1 MLQSAVLA
9 LYFNSFHCIAVCSM
23 AAENIW
29 TVLCEA
35 QLAEYRQNFS
45 IAPVGNLTMEMCN
58 QAVERYVNLMQR
70 YTHFTE
76 NVAFNIFIEGQMQL
90 VLCISTPGSTT
101 VQNDQ
106 VRRMDHVGH
115 INIGDAY
122 MWIHIGAGVDQYR
135 FI

>member
-1 MLQSAVLA
+1 MQSWLCIGTV
-9 LYFNSFHCIAVCSM
+9 FKSIAVCSM
-23 AAENIW
+23 AEEPIW
-29 TVLCEA
+29 TVLSQE

-45 IAPVGNLTMEMCN
+45 IAPVGNLTMDMCN
-58 QAVERYVNLMQR
+58 QAVERYVNLMNR

-101 VQNDQ
+101 VQNEQ
-106 VRRMDHVGH
+106 RRMDQVGP

-122 MWIHIGAGVDQYR
+122 MWIHIGLGVDQYR